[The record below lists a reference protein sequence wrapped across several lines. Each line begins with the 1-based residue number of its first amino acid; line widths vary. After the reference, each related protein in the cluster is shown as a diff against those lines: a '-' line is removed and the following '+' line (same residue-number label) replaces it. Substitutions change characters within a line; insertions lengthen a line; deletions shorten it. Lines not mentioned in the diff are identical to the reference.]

1 MNDRHNIIT
10 SVGSTGLAIYSI
22 VHDFISPIKY
32 IIIATVLLV
41 IMDLYFGI
49 SESRQ
54 NGKPIRKSRAF
65 RRTANKLM
73 DYFFFILLT
82 GLLQQIFLDSH
93 IQTPYFSLVATILIG
108 FFELESIINHWLVLH
123 HRKRIKLKNYLVIF
137 SKNDKI
143 KEVVKQYDKD
153 QKEDERKEDKQ

>member
-10 SVGSTGLAIYSI
+10 SAGSTGLAIYSI

-49 SESRQ
+49 SESKKR
-54 NGKPIRKSRAF
+54 KRPIRKSRAF

-82 GLLQQIFLDSH
+82 GLLQQIFLASH

-137 SKNDKI
+137 SKNEKV
-143 KEVVKQYDKD
+143 KEVVKQYNKD
-153 QKEDERKEDKQ
+153 QEDERKEDKQ